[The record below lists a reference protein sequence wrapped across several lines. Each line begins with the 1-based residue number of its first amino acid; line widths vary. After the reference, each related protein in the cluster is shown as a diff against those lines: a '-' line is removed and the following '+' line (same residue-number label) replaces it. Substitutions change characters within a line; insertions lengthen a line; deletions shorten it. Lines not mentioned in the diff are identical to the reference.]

1 MEHPPV
7 APAFALRFDTAE
19 GSVAISGDTVPCENP
34 VTIARGTDLLLDEAI
49 DFKWVSRAYG
59 NVATEEAQAS
69 MDHYRRS
76 HTSGQDAIAL
86 AENAGAAQLAL
97 HHLVPGTT
105 PKSVWVSKA
114 GEFSGTFLVPNDLD
128 EIPLST
134 ATRNDAASAPRGCS
148 PARTQRRGWAY
159 RERRRRSPLVGCAR
173 ALEVGL
179 EASSGRVRGSL
190 AGSGRGTGVG

>member
-114 GEFSGTFLVPNDLD
+114 GELRYLPGFQRPG
-128 EIPLST
+128 
-134 ATRNDAASAPRGCS
+134 RNSSLHRYP
-148 PARTQRRGWAY
+148 QRRGQ
-159 RERRRRSPLVGCAR
+159 RSQ
-173 ALEVGL
+173 
-179 EASSGRVRGSL
+179 RV
-190 AGSGRGTGVG
+190 